1 MSGDDASN
9 WPSYAERVDTETLKG
24 FFDDEGYVRL
34 DNFLTSDEICG
45 INLRLQD
52 YRDKVIPV
60 IPSKFVFY
68 ENKSDEN
75 SIVRLERMLWHD
87 DFFKALAES
96 PAFNGLADILLGVP
110 CRPDN
115 VQWFSKPP
123 GAKPT
128 PPHQVSYTIR
138 AKNIGRR
145 RRHRP

>member
-1 MSGDDASN
+1 MSGDDAAN
-9 WPSYAERVDTETLKG
+9 WPSYAERVDIKTLKG
-24 FFDDEGYVRL
+24 FFDGEGYVRL
-34 DNFLTSDEICG
+34 DNFLTSDEIYD
-45 INLRLQD
+45 INLRLRN

-87 DFFKALAES
+87 EYFKALAES
-96 PAFNGLADILLGVP
+96 PAFNGLADVLLGMP

-128 PPHQVSYTIR
+128 PPHQVSHD
-138 AKNIGRR
+138 IGRDGDY
-145 RRHRP
+145 RP